1 MSGNEVCFLNRNFP
15 PNDYLT
21 SVMKH
26 ILIPTDF
33 TLGSLN
39 VLRFGADAFDEELN
53 ITLLHFM
60 EMPDSITDL
69 LMLPRDTS
77 VFNIISPEFREG
89 VSLILNRYGSQIKRI
104 RNDFFVG
111 DGRRQF
117 KNYLEHHKVDT
128 IVFPENYA
136 LKMPSKRSYN
146 PERLIWNTNWPVKYI
161 QIPDTAIAT
170 LETGMA
176 GLLLASA

>member
-1 MSGNEVCFLNRNFP
+1 
-15 PNDYLT
+15 
-21 SVMKH
+21 MKH
-26 ILIPTDF
+26 IMIPTDF
-33 TLGSLN
+33 TVNSLN
-39 VLRFGADAFDEELN
+39 VLRFGADAFEDELQ

-69 LMLPRDTS
+69 LFLSRDTS
-77 VFNIISPEFREG
+77 NFDLISTEFREG

-117 KNYLEHHKVDT
+117 RNYLEHQKVDT
-128 IVFPENYA
+128 IVFPENYEF
-136 LKMPSKRSYN
+136 KMPSKRSYN
-146 PERLIWNTNWPVKYI
+146 PEKLIWNTKWDVKYI
-161 QIPDTAIAT
+161 HIPDTAIT
-170 LETGMA
+170 SLDKGMA